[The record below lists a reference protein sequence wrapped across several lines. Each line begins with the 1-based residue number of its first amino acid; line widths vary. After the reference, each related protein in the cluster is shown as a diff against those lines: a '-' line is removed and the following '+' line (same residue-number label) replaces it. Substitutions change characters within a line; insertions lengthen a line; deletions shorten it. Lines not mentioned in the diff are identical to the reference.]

1 MLRLFS
7 HGANDL
13 KLSAGPPRRLLHS
26 SPANRRS
33 TQTKPS
39 HPGNKF
45 GVAFTLVRSVESA
58 LVENYKAY
66 SLTLKAETASGAFIL
81 AKGWASC
88 RVSLFFWDLAGE
100 GVALSRP
107 LSEFLILLEV
117 KPIFYRTWQV
127 KLFQLCPPFPLS
139 AIKCENVL

>member
-1 MLRLFS
+1 MLMLRLVS
-7 HGANDL
+7 QGANDL
-13 KLSAGPPRRLLHS
+13 KLSAGPPRRLLQS

-33 TQTKPS
+33 IQTKPS

-81 AKGWASC
+81 A
-88 RVSLFFWDLAGE
+88 E
-100 GVALSRP
+100 G
-107 LSEFLILLEV
+107 
-117 KPIFYRTWQV
+117 
-127 KLFQLCPPFPLS
+127 
-139 AIKCENVL
+139 